1 MIKIYKSYLS
11 LGSNIGDRES
21 NIAQAITALGVYDS
35 INNLESSSLYLTEP
49 LYNLEQEYFINNVIG
64 IETSLNPFA
73 LLDIVKKIETMLGRK
88 IIKKKNMPRII
99 DIDILVHGDSIIET
113 SELVIPHPFLSQ
125 RKFVLIPFDE
135 IAPDYKIP
143 LLNSSIH
150 ELLVNCKDESFVRLH
165 DMEHKA

>member
-1 MIKIYKSYLS
+1 
-11 LGSNIGDRES
+11 
-21 NIAQAITALGVYDS
+21 
-35 INNLESSSLYLTEP
+35 
-49 LYNLEQEYFINNVIG
+49 
-64 IETSLNPFA
+64 
-73 LLDIVKKIETMLGRK
+73 
-88 IIKKKNMPRII
+88 MPRII

-150 ELLVNCKDESFVRLH
+150 ELLVNCKDESSVRLH
-165 DMEHKA
+165 DMEYKA